1 MSTLAIDIDL
11 GRVTAV
17 DSVRGVL
24 AHGVAPEKWDVDIEG
39 ITQVLVE
46 IAGPIL
52 HHEESHSYRRWMLF
66 NAVLATTYVVAFEDI
81 HVPVLVATS
90 TAWTKGYSEVQRD
103 AIAGIL
109 PLRYKNVTTKKAG
122 NAKVTRVPIWDEPHD
137 VRECRCMLYFR
148 QRDPKPWTPLSQY
161 LKELVG
167 K

>member
-17 DSVRGVL
+17 HSGLGVIC
-24 AHGVAPEKWDVDIEG
+24 HGVDPSTVCWPNADLVLIE
-39 ITQVLVE
+39 V
-46 IAGPIL
+46 AGPIL
-52 HHEESHSYRRWMLF
+52 HHEESHSYRRWMLY
-66 NAVLATTYVVAFEDI
+66 NVAVAVGLAHRYDSIMT
-81 HVPVLVATS
+81 PVRFATS

-109 PLRYKNVTTKKAG
+109 PLRYKNVTKKKG
-122 NAKVTRVPIWDEPHD
+122 SNATVTRVPIWEEPHD
-137 VRECRCMLYFR
+137 VRECRCMLYLH
-148 QRDPKPWTPLSQY
+148 QRDPKPWQPLAQY

>member
-17 DSVRGVL
+17 HSELGVVC
-24 AHGVAPEKWDVDIEG
+24 HGVDPSTVCWPIADLVLIE
-39 ITQVLVE
+39 V
-46 IAGPIL
+46 AGPIL
-52 HHEESHSYRRWMLF
+52 HHEDSHSYRRWMLY
-66 NAVLATTYVVAFEDI
+66 NVAVAVGLTHRFEI
-81 HVPVLVATS
+81 GGTSVRLATS
-90 TAWTKGYSEVQRD
+90 TAWTKGFGEIERD
-103 AIAGIL
+103 AIAGIR